1 VELKLKEIR
10 FVFVSEYFVSKLD
23 YRRRK
28 KSGQKI
34 YKQHKHNKNNT
45 SINGNGFRNCF
56 TTASKQET
64 QNKKNTTKKRQ
75 EDSIF
80 RVQLQWPWHA
90 HKKKQQTV
98 SLSSSVFKTQTF
110 VWWDFYAMV
119 GMFALFSQ
127 GARSTSSP
135 TSYSTSIG
143 FQVVELPT
151 ARKSV

>member
-1 VELKLKEIR
+1 LSLCRNI
-10 FVFVSEYFVSKLD
+10 YVSKLD

-34 YKQHKHNKNNT
+34 YKNNT
-45 SINGNGFRNCF
+45 
-56 TTASKQET
+56 
-64 QNKKNTTKKRQ
+64 NTTKIIHQSMVMGFETASPRRASRKPKTRKTLPKKDKRTRF
-75 EDSIF
+75 S
-80 RVQLQWPWHA
+80 VCNCNGHGM
-90 HKKKQQTV
+90 HTKKKQQTV